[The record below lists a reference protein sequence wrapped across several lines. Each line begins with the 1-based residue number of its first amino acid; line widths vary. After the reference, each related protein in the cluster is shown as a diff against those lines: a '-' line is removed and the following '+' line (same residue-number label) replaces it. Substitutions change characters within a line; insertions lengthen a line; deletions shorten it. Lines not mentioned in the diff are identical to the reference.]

1 MNIGCSPV
9 FHIELRQFPNVAR
22 AFNLSGEELQ
32 QRFVRPWLDGRTI
45 ELDEHRFSPE
55 KARLTIYEG
64 RALATDEIGMGRG
77 WGNVTRTG
85 TEVTDRVLEA
95 AHDPSLAQLK
105 GETEAR
111 VPLTLRDVLALA
123 NERWP
128 ERRAS
133 ERLALAEMAVWEL
146 LHQRR
151 VRMSRDGQPV
161 APEEWQP
168 IILAWE
174 TWSADAGS
182 TLLIEA

>member
-1 MNIGCSPV
+1 L
-9 FHIELRQFPNVAR
+9 FHLELRQFPNVAR
-22 AFNLSGEELQ
+22 VFNLSGEELQ
-32 QRFVRPWLDGRTI
+32 QRFVRPWLEGRMV
-45 ELDEHRFSPE
+45 ESGEHRFSPE
-55 KARLTIYEG
+55 KARLAIYEG

-95 AHDPSLAQLK
+95 ARDPSLEQLK
-105 GETEAR
+105 GEIEAR
-111 VPLTLRDVLALA
+111 VPLTIRDVLALA
-123 NERWP
+123 NERWS

-161 APEEWQP
+161 APEQWQP

-174 TWSADAGS
+174 TWSGDAGPA
-182 TLLIEA
+182 LLIDA

>member
-1 MNIGCSPV
+1 L
-9 FHIELRQFPNVAR
+9 FHLELRQFPNVAR

-32 QRFVRPWLDGRTI
+32 RRFVRPWLEGRMI
-45 ELDEHRFSPE
+45 EWGEHRFSPE
-55 KARLTIYEG
+55 KARLAIYEG

-85 TEVTDRVLEA
+85 SDVTDRVLEA
-95 AHDPSLAQLK
+95 ARDPSLEQLK
-105 GETEAR
+105 AEIETR
-111 VPLTLRDVLALA
+111 VPLTLRDVLGLA
-123 NERWP
+123 NARWA

-133 ERLALAEMAVWEL
+133 ERLALSELAVWEL

-174 TWSADAGS
+174 TWSEPAGPV
-182 TLLIEA
+182 IDGYG